1 MVEPVAFGFNE
12 ETAANNY
19 FQQRTVAAGETV
31 QACALKEFR
40 GMVDKLRANGIE
52 VIAVQD
58 TPIPHTPDS
67 IFPNNWVSFHDDG
80 TVVLYPMFAE
90 NRRAERRADILQRI
104 ESEGFSIRRKVDY
117 TGFEE
122 ENRFLEGTGG
132 IILDRVNRYAY
143 AALSQ
148 RVDEALLGRFC
159 KEQNFSPVSFH
170 AYQTVNGQRLPIY
183 HTNVMMCVATDYAVV
198 CLDSIDDVEEREQV
212 YQAMADNFGV
222 DTSEITFDNISS
234 TVSKE
239 MSQNAMKAVIIA
251 VVCMLLYI
259 WIRFRDIRFASSA
272 ILALM
277 HDIAIVFGFYVVSRI
292 SVGSTF
298 IACMLTILGYSIN
311 STIVIFDRIRENLPE
326 LKREPIESLVDR
338 CITDTLTRSIYSSLT
353 TFITIFVLFVMG
365 VSSIRDFAA
374 PLMVGI
380 VCGAYTS
387 VCITGAL
394 WYVMKHVGKNKYVPS
409 KAVQNKTKNK

>member
-52 VIAVQD
+52 VIVVQD

-132 IILDRVNRYAY
+132 IILDRVNR
-143 AALSQ
+143 
-148 RVDEALLGRFC
+148 
-159 KEQNFSPVSFH
+159 
-170 AYQTVNGQRLPIY
+170 
-183 HTNVMMCVATDYAVV
+183 
-198 CLDSIDDVEEREQV
+198 
-212 YQAMADNFGV
+212 
-222 DTSEITFDNISS
+222 
-234 TVSKE
+234 
-239 MSQNAMKAVIIA
+239 
-251 VVCMLLYI
+251 
-259 WIRFRDIRFASSA
+259 
-272 ILALM
+272 
-277 HDIAIVFGFYVVSRI
+277 
-292 SVGSTF
+292 
-298 IACMLTILGYSIN
+298 
-311 STIVIFDRIRENLPE
+311 
-326 LKREPIESLVDR
+326 
-338 CITDTLTRSIYSSLT
+338 
-353 TFITIFVLFVMG
+353 
-365 VSSIRDFAA
+365 
-374 PLMVGI
+374 
-380 VCGAYTS
+380 
-387 VCITGAL
+387 
-394 WYVMKHVGKNKYVPS
+394 
-409 KAVQNKTKNK
+409 

>member
-52 VIAVQD
+52 VIVVQD

-132 IILDRVNRYAY
+132 IILDRV
-143 AALSQ
+143 
-148 RVDEALLGRFC
+148 
-159 KEQNFSPVSFH
+159 
-170 AYQTVNGQRLPIY
+170 TVMHTRLCRNGWTKHY
-183 HTNVMMCVATDYAVV
+183 
-198 CLDSIDDVEEREQV
+198 
-212 YQAMADNFGV
+212 
-222 DTSEITFDNISS
+222 
-234 TVSKE
+234 
-239 MSQNAMKAVIIA
+239 
-251 VVCMLLYI
+251 
-259 WIRFRDIRFASSA
+259 W
-272 ILALM
+272 
-277 HDIAIVFGFYVVSRI
+277 
-292 SVGSTF
+292 VGSARNRTLF
-298 IACMLTILGYSIN
+298 QCPFAP
-311 STIVIFDRIRENLPE
+311 IRL
-326 LKREPIESLVDR
+326 
-338 CITDTLTRSIYSSLT
+338 
-353 TFITIFVLFVMG
+353 
-365 VSSIRDFAA
+365 
-374 PLMVGI
+374 
-380 VCGAYTS
+380 
-387 VCITGAL
+387 
-394 WYVMKHVGKNKYVPS
+394 
-409 KAVQNKTKNK
+409 

>member
-1 MVEPVAFGFNE
+1 
-12 ETAANNY
+12 
-19 FQQRTVAAGETV
+19 
-31 QACALKEFR
+31 
-40 GMVDKLRANGIE
+40 MVDKLRANGIE

-159 KEQNFSPVSFH
+159 KEQNFIPVSFH

-198 CLDSIDDVEEREQV
+198 CLDSIE
-212 YQAMADNFGV
+212 
-222 DTSEITFDNISS
+222 TWKS
-234 TVSKE
+234 
-239 MSQNAMKAVIIA
+239 
-251 VVCMLLYI
+251 
-259 WIRFRDIRFASSA
+259 
-272 ILALM
+272 
-277 HDIAIVFGFYVVSRI
+277 VSRFVT
-292 SVGSTF
+292 SCGRQGKKS
-298 IACMLTILGYSIN
+298 
-311 STIVIFDRIRENLPE
+311 LPSP
-326 LKREPIESLVDR
+326 RNR
-338 CITDTLTRSIYSSLT
+338 CITLPEICFRW
-353 TFITIFVLFVMG
+353 
-365 VSSIRDFAA
+365 R
-374 PLMVGI
+374 
-380 VCGAYTS
+380 
-387 VCITGAL
+387 TG
-394 WYVMKHVGKNKYVPS
+394 
-409 KAVQNKTKNK
+409 KAHCF